1 MLGKMKVVSFTHF
14 VQGPAA
20 GQYLADMGAEVIK
33 IEPLGGAFERS
44 YGPANVFVDGI
55 SATYAAVNRNVRSVA
70 VDLKAPGAGMVIERL
85 IETADVV
92 LENYRGGV
100 LDRLGFGYAAVKAI
114 KPDIIYA
121 SASGW
126 GGGGPMKDAPG
137 QDLLVQG
144 RCGLISVTGDMQTVP
159 AVPGVPIVDVHGAA
173 LMAMAICAAYIRKLT
188 TGEGTRIESNLLS
201 AGLDLQGEAMSG
213 YFSGNLTQDWVRRDG
228 RLASWFLPAPYGVFR
243 LSDCHAV
250 ISLGGGVDG
259 FAQAI
264 GDPELI
270 RLAVDRMANRDA
282 IMQRL
287 GLVLADWTYDR
298 LDQALAPLQMWY
310 ARVQT
315 YDDLRTDPQVQHNG
329 SIGSIPISTGR
340 NFTVLNHPVSYD
352 GALPALRHFAETP
365 GADTLAVL
373 QGLGMPAA
381 EIDRLVSENVIR
393 CSSGRVAD
401 QAVGSDR
408 GEGAK

>member
-33 IEPLGGAFERS
+33 IEPLNGAFERS

-55 SATYAAVNRNVRSVA
+55 SATYASVNRNVRSVA
-70 VDLKAPGAGMVIERL
+70 VDLKAPGSSDVVARL

-100 LDRLGFGYAAVKAI
+100 LDRLGFGYEAVKAI

-126 GGGGPMKDAPG
+126 GGGGPMKDEPG
-137 QDLLVQG
+137 QDLLIQG
-144 RCGLISVTGDMQTVP
+144 RCGLISVTGDMETVA

-201 AGLDLQGEAMSG
+201 AGLDLQGESMSG
-213 YFSGNLTQDWVRRDG
+213 YFSGKLGQDWVRRDG

-250 ISLGGGVDG
+250 LSLGGGVDG

-264 GDPELI
+264 GDEELI
-270 RLAVDRMANRDA
+270 GLAADRMENRDA
-282 IMQRL
+282 IMRRL
-287 GLVLADWTYDR
+287 GIVLADWTYER
-298 LDQALAPLQMWY
+298 LDRALAPLKMWY
-310 ARVQT
+310 SRVQT
-315 YDDLRTDPQVQHNG
+315 YDDLLTDPQIVHNG
-329 SIGSIPISTGR
+329 SFGSIPISTGQE
-340 NFTVLNHPVSYD
+340 FTVLNHPVSYD
-352 GALPALRHFAETP
+352 GALPPLRHFAETP
-365 GADTLAVL
+365 GADTRRILE
-373 QGLGMPAA
+373 GLGFPAE
-381 EIDRLVSENVIR
+381 EIDRLAAENVIR
-393 CSSGRVAD
+393 CSSGRIAD
-401 QAVGSDR
+401 IS
-408 GEGAK
+408 EGMA

>member
-20 GQYLADMGAEVIK
+20 GQYLADMGAQVVK

-44 YGPANVFVDGI
+44 YGPANVFVDGV

-70 VDLKAPGAGMVIERL
+70 VDLKAPGSREVVARL
-85 IETADVV
+85 IGTADVV

-100 LDRLGFGYAAVKAI
+100 LDRLGFGYEAVKAM

-126 GGGGPMKDAPG
+126 GGSGPMKDEPG
-137 QDLLVQG
+137 QDLLVQA
-144 RCGLISVTGDMQTVP
+144 RCGLISVTGDMETVP

-173 LMAMAICAAYIRKLT
+173 LIAMAICAAYIRKLT

-213 YFSGNLTQDWVRRDG
+213 YFSGNLGQDWMRRDG

-243 LSDCHAV
+243 LRDCHAV
-250 ISLGGGVDG
+250 LSLGGGVDG

-264 GDPELI
+264 GDEELI
-270 RLAVDRMANRDA
+270 GLAVDRMKNRDA
-282 IMQRL
+282 IMRRL
-287 GLVLADWTYDR
+287 GIVLAEWTYER
-298 LDQALAPLQMWY
+298 LDRALAPLQMWY

-315 YDDLRTDPQVQHNG
+315 YDDLPADPQIVHNG
-329 SIGSIPISTGR
+329 SIGSIPLSSGGAFR
-340 NFTVLNHPVSYD
+340 VLNHPVSYD
-352 GALPALRHFAETP
+352 GALPGLRHFAETP
-365 GADTLAVL
+365 GADTRDILES
-373 QGLGMPAA
+373 LGFPAG
-381 EIDRLVSENVIR
+381 EIDRLVAEKVIH
-393 CSSGRVAD
+393 CSPGRIAD
-401 QAVGSDR
+401 T
-408 GEGAK
+408 GEGGE